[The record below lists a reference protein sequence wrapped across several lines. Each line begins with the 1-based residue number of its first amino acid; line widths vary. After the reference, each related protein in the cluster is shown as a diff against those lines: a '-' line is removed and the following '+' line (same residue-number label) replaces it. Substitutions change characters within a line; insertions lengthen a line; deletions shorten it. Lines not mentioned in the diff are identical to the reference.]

1 MLGVISPKQNLLDV
15 DVFFL
20 RIVDRDTLRFTHDA
34 GSQLL
39 NAWGKRCAKHHGLLA
54 ANRQLVNFSQV
65 IGEAQIEHP
74 VGFINHQK
82 LHLVQF
88 DLHRTLKIKQA
99 AWCCNNQ
106 VGVLQLG
113 NLQLVRHTTHN
124 IGNPKATAMLDQ
136 INRIMRNLLG
146 QLAGWANNQS
156 TRRWSFEVTRVG
168 GVFALGALGRGFAFC
183 SSISDRF
190 FVFSTLIFFRLGQL
204 RQQGMEHRQQKGRC
218 FSTAGLARNHQV
230 DIACRFVARSF
241 CGQRQRNGLQ
251 LNGRRLGVT
260 QIFDSTD

>member
-1 MLGVISPKQNLLDV
+1 
-15 DVFFL
+15 
-20 RIVDRDTLRFTHDA
+20 
-34 GSQLL
+34 
-39 NAWGKRCAKHHGLLA
+39 
-54 ANRQLVNFSQV
+54 
-65 IGEAQIEHP
+65 
-74 VGFINHQK
+74 
-82 LHLVQF
+82 
-88 DLHRTLKIKQA
+88 
-99 AWCCNNQ
+99 
-106 VGVLQLG
+106 
-113 NLQLVRHTTHN
+113 
-124 IGNPKATAMLDQ
+124 MLDQ

-230 DIACRFVARSF
+230 DIACRFVA
-241 CGQRQRNGLQ
+241 
-251 LNGRRLGVT
+251 
-260 QIFDSTD
+260 